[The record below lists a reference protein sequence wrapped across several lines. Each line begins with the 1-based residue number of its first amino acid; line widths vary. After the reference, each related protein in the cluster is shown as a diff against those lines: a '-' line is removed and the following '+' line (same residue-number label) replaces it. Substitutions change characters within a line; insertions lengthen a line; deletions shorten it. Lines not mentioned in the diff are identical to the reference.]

1 MAGKKKKTSKKESEE
16 TSQVPSFR
24 PGDIIRVHYKIK
36 EEDKERVQLFEG
48 VLIAKKGA
56 GISKTITVRKIG
68 AGGVAVERIFPLQ
81 SPNLEKLEVV
91 KQGKARRAKLY
102 YLRERPT
109 LKSVRTR

>member
-1 MAGKKKKTSKKESEE
+1 MASKKEKTSKKESKE
-16 TSQVPSFR
+16 SSPIPNFR
-24 PGDIIRVHYKIK
+24 AGDIVRVHYKIK
-36 EEDKERVQLFEG
+36 EEDKERVHPFEG

-68 AGGVAVERIFPLQ
+68 GGGVAVERIFPLH
-81 SPNLEKLEVV
+81 SPNLKKLEVV

-109 LKSVRTR
+109 LKSVKTR